1 MKYEEQR
8 TAFINS
14 SLNEINSICDDV
26 YESLMDKD
34 YEYSKIKLKELS
46 ELTNG
51 LLNSITN
58 EI

>member
-8 TAFINS
+8 IAFISS
-14 SLNEINSICDDV
+14 SLSEINSICDDV

-34 YEYSKIKLKELS
+34 YEYSKTKLKELS
-46 ELTNG
+46 ELTDG

>member
-14 SLNEINSICDDV
+14 SLSEINSICDDV